1 MAADHSSYEELAQQR
16 RGSEEYREGH
26 AEARRAFLIGHAVR
40 ERRLELGLSRVAMH
54 PSETALARA
63 GAVSAVSGNG
73 FEVWHHGRPAG
84 FAKFLPA
91 DYLHADGVNLLAPQ
105 ISVRERDPDYANAEE
120 SEYA

>member
-1 MAADHSSYEELAQQR
+1 
-16 RGSEEYREGH
+16 
-26 AEARRAFLIGHAVR
+26 
-40 ERRLELGLSRVAMH
+40 MH

-63 GAVSAVSGNG
+63 GARQCSQRKR

-91 DYLHADGVNLLAPQ
+91 DYLHADGVNRLAPQ
-105 ISVRERDPDYANAEE
+105 ISVIVRYPDYANAEE